1 VGVTTV
7 ALFMMHGAI
16 YTVLKNEG
24 ELQAIARGWVNNTII
39 FFVICYGITTLATLV
54 YVPHMIQHIRE
65 HPILFV
71 LPLLTM
77 LAIANIPRETH
88 HGRDFLA
95 FLSSGAAIA
104 GLMGLVGIGMFPIL
118 VLARPDPNMSLT
130 IYNAA
135 SSPKT
140 LTIMLI
146 IAAIGVPIVLA
157 YTSSI
162 YYIFRGKTKLDSMS
176 Y

>member
-1 VGVTTV
+1 
-7 ALFMMHGAI
+7 
-16 YTVLKNEG
+16 
-24 ELQAIARGWVNNTII
+24 
-39 FFVICYGITTLATLV
+39 
-54 YVPHMIQHIRE
+54 MIQHIRGY
-65 HPILFV
+65 PVLFV

-77 LAIANIPRETH
+77 LAIANIPREMH
-88 HGRDFLA
+88 HGRDFRA

-104 GLMGLVGIGMFPIL
+104 GLMSLVGIGMFPYL
-118 VLARPDPNMSLT
+118 VLARPDPNTSLT
-130 IYNAA
+130 IHNAA